1 MLRLEYDGA
10 RALLVVAACACP
22 SGAIHV
28 QLSLVFFK
36 RALRHLDLRGGATAG
51 GETGSEPVAALWSS
65 SDASRAC
72 IFRIALRATHHT
84 RREQRVM
91 QRVVRFRPRS
101 LLKPKRGDSRL
112 DGSQL

>member
-1 MLRLEYDGA
+1 MPIRGN
-10 RALLVVAACACP
+10 ALT
-22 SGAIHV
+22 S
-28 QLSLVFFK
+28 QLCLQESVC
-36 RALRHLDLRGGATAG
+36 HLDLRGGATAG

-84 RREQRVM
+84 RREQRVV
-91 QRVVRFRPRS
+91 QQ
-101 LLKPKRGDSRL
+101 KRGDSRL